1 MDDDDVGGAD
11 ENGFLMDSDSSHED
25 QHPPQQQTKD
35 LSEDDD
41 DSDFDPIGFGI
52 EQRIREAQPLDDEDE
67 DTEDE
72 EELDDEE
79 LEDNLMLG
87 TTAGYMADSFKDLH
101 VGSEI
106 EELFRY
112 IEDYKPMHLDLE
124 ESDKLSS
131 FLS

>member
-1 MDDDDVGGAD
+1 MADDGE

-25 QHPPQQQTKD
+25 QHQPQQNKD
-35 LSEDDD
+35 LSEEDD

-52 EQRIREAQPLDDEDE
+52 EQRIREAQPLDDDEE
-67 DTEDE
+67 DTEDD

-79 LEDNLMLG
+79 LADNLMLG
-87 TTAGYMADSFKDLH
+87 SGYMADSFKDLH

-112 IEDYKPMHLDLE
+112 IEDYKPPPHLDLE
-124 ESDKLSS
+124 VSLQ
-131 FLS
+131 